1 VGALAANSGRSFTV
15 PGAWRSRDE
24 AIPWWNIGHVD
35 WVEEGR
41 YVRTPRQIEEIVPV
55 SDRNAQRFPRLQG
68 AQLDVV
74 RRFAEAHERHFAP
87 GESIFSVGERAV
99 PTWFLLSGSAQISG
113 RDGLNQQIDLHRLEN
128 GQFTGELHQLTGG
141 PALAGAVAGPDGC
154 AALPLDA
161 VRLRA
166 LIVGSAELGE
176 LIMRAFILR
185 RVGLHERGVG
195 PILLGR
201 AGSADLLRL
210 QTFLSRNAYPHLV
223 LDCSSE
229 RGRQMIEALG
239 LPTGDL
245 PILVCACGSVLK
257 RPSNEEAGVYLGI
270 TPTLRSE
277 ELYDVAVVGAGPAG
291 LATAVYAASEGLSVL
306 VLDGEVLGGQAG
318 ASARIENY
326 LGFPTGISGL
336 ALTARA
342 FNQAQKFGAQVA
354 IPLRALQLRC
364 AGNGASG
371 DYVELSL
378 SEQGAVR
385 AKTVVVAS
393 GARYKRPAVPELRS
407 FEGDSVHYWASPAEA
422 RLCAGQEIALVG
434 AGNSAGQ
441 AAVFLS
447 PQVKGLTMIVR
458 GRGLE
463 ASMSRYL
470 IDRIRALGNVD
481 IVVDSELAIL
491 HREHAGSL
499 AAVTIR
505 NRISGT
511 TRQVPARQLFS
522 FIGAEPN
529 TAWIN
534 GCVELDEKGYVVTG
548 APSEGHLPSAERYA
562 LQTSIP
568 RVFAIGDVRGGSTKR
583 VASAVGE
590 GAAVVAQIHSFLAA

>member
-1 VGALAANSGRSFTV
+1 M
-15 PGAWRSRDE
+15 
-24 AIPWWNIGHVD
+24 
-35 WVEEGR
+35 
-41 YVRTPRQIEEIVPV
+41 VPV
-55 SDRNAQRFPRLQG
+55 SDRNAQRAPQLRE

-74 RRFAEAHERHFAP
+74 RRFAETHERKFAP
-87 GESIFSVGERAV
+87 GETIFNVGERAV
-99 PTWFLLSGSAQISG
+99 PTWFLVSGSAQISG
-113 RDGLNQQIDLHRLEN
+113 RDGLNQPIELKALES

-154 AALPLDA
+154 AAIPLDA

-201 AGSADLLRL
+201 AGSSDLLRL
-210 QTFLSRNAYPHLV
+210 QTFLRRNAYPHLV

-229 RGRQMIEALG
+229 RGRQMIEALN
-239 LPTGDL
+239 LPAADL
-245 PILVCACGSVLK
+245 PILVCACGRVLK
-257 RPSNEEAGVYLGI
+257 RPSNEEAGAYLGI

-354 IPLRALQLRC
+354 IPLRATQLRC

-371 DYVELSL
+371 EYVELSL
-378 SEQGAVR
+378 SEQGAIR

-393 GARYKRPAVPELRS
+393 GACYKRPAVSDLRS

-422 RLCAGQEIALVG
+422 RLCVGEEIALVG

-447 PQVKGLTMIVR
+447 PHVKRLTMIVR

-481 IVVDSELAIL
+481 IVADSELATL
-491 HREHAGSL
+491 HGEHAGSL
-499 AAVTIR
+499 AAVAIR
-505 NRISGT
+505 NRTSGT
-511 TRQVPARQLFS
+511 TREVPARQLFL

-529 TAWIN
+529 TTWLD
-534 GCVELDEKGYVVTG
+534 GCVELDEKGYVLTG
-548 APSEGHLPSAERYA
+548 AQGEGRLPTSGRYG
-562 LQTSIP
+562 LQTSMS

-590 GAAVVAQIHSFLAA
+590 GAAVVAQIHSFLAG